1 MASRDSDRAQRHR
14 VVAKRLANDL
24 GVSISTI
31 SRAFSPNAVIAPETR
46 ERVLKH
52 AAEIGYKPNPYAQS
66 LITRRSKIAGI
77 IVSDIANPFYPEVLT
92 GLTEALQDAGLNVM
106 LFTGAAGEP
115 ADRVLPS
122 ALHYQPNIV
131 VVMAATLSFRA
142 ALESIEAG
150 TSLVFFNRYIPDT
163 PTHSITC
170 DNVLGGAE
178 AADHLL
184 DLGHR
189 RLAYIAGPHDATTN
203 MDRWQG
209 FSERCGE
216 RGHVVVHEDAGAFS
230 HAAGFVA
237 AKRLLAADKRPDG
250 IFCANDLLALG
261 ALDAARGEFGLEVPK
276 DLSIVGF
283 DDISMASWPSLAL
296 TTYRQPTRR
305 MIATT
310 IDLVRSIEEDP
321 NFAPVSRR
329 IAGQLVIRET
339 TAARP
344 TRREEDQGV

>member
-1 MASRDSDRAQRHR
+1 MARNDRDRVLRHR
-14 VVAKRLANDL
+14 VVAKRLAEDL

-31 SRAFSPNAVIAPETR
+31 SRAFSPNAVIAPQTR

-52 AAEIGYKPNPYAQS
+52 AAAIGYKPNPYAQS

-92 GLTEALQDAGLNVM
+92 GLTEALQSAGLNVM
-106 LFTGAAGEP
+106 LFTGAAGET
-115 ADRVLPS
+115 ADTVLPS

-150 TSLVFFNRYIPDT
+150 TSLIFFNRYVPDT
-163 PTHSITC
+163 PTHSVTC
-170 DNVLGGAE
+170 DNVRGGVE
-178 AADHLL
+178 VADHLL

-189 RLAYIAGPHDATTN
+189 RPAYIAGPQDATTN
-203 MDRWQG
+203 MDRWEG
-209 FSERCGE
+209 FSSRCGE
-216 RGHVVVHEDAGAFS
+216 RGFAPRHEDAGAFS
-230 HAAGFVA
+230 HAAGYAA
-237 AKRLLAADKRPDG
+237 AKRLLAAGSRPDS

-261 ALDAARGEFGLEVPK
+261 ALDAARREFGLGVPE

-283 DDISMASWPSLAL
+283 DDISMAAWPSHAL

-310 IDLVRSIEEDP
+310 IDLVRVVEENP
-321 NFAPVSRR
+321 NFEPVSER

-339 TAARP
+339 TAERA
-344 TRREEDQGV
+344 TQKEEG